1 MCGFA
6 EHVGGRAVEALGGDV
21 FDALRHRGPD
31 VQRAERCTLGDV
43 IADFAFAR
51 LAIVDLSNLG
61 LSPVTG

>member
-1 MCGFA
+1 
-6 EHVGGRAVEALGGDV
+6 VL
-21 FDALRHRGPD
+21 DALRHRGPD
-31 VQRAERCTLGDV
+31 AQRAERCTMGDV